1 MRLPTEHGGE
11 GMKGISEQG
20 SDPSELFAMT
30 ERPEGGATVVAL
42 TGELDFATVAQVQ
55 QRLAELRDQCTSAV
69 LDLDGLTF
77 MDSTGI
83 RLVLTAC
90 EDAERSS
97 WSFYVT
103 RGSER
108 VQRVLEAAQVIDRLP
123 YLDAAAG

>member
-1 MRLPTEHGGE
+1 M
-11 GMKGISEQG
+11 SEPQRFPAG
-20 SDPSELFAMT
+20 ELFGMT
-30 ERPEGGATVVAL
+30 ERHTEAMTVLAL
-42 TGELDFATVAQVQ
+42 SGELDFGTVGQVQ
-55 QRLAELRDQCTSAV
+55 ARLAELRDQGTATL

-90 EDAERSS
+90 EDAQGNG
-97 WSFYVT
+97 WSFRVT

-123 YLDAAAG
+123 YDDPAAD